1 MQDLMVDDVRIKNAK
16 VRLEEQRR
24 KRMDGEG
31 TKRGRLQ
38 DLEDET
44 MREENPQRLEELF
57 KLYME
62 EYNKE
67 KDAKRVRLEGEAAPM
82 DIGEGFEELEASVNQ
97 VINEE
102 LKVYAWDD
110 VNDIELPI
118 ETVRK
123 ARVRGDRVHEGQDF
137 QGCQEVRIL

>member
-24 KRMDGEG
+24 KQTDGEG

-44 MREENPQRLEELF
+44 MREENPQWLEELF

-67 KDAKRVRLEGEAAPM
+67 KNAKRVRLEGEAAPM
-82 DIGEGFEELEASVNQ
+82 DIGEGFEELEASINQ
-97 VINEE
+97 VIHEE
-102 LKVYAWDD
+102 LKVYA
-110 VNDIELPI
+110 
-118 ETVRK
+118 
-123 ARVRGDRVHEGQDF
+123 
-137 QGCQEVRIL
+137 